1 MGLHSEEEVT
11 VTFPTTR
18 HPIAIPAATL
28 ARLDPPSGYSF
39 GSTFAPT
46 FPAGT
51 YHFTPDEVK
60 TFYEINKK

>member
-1 MGLHSEEEVT
+1 MDLCSEDQMT
-11 VTFPTTR
+11 FAFPTTR

-28 ARLDPPSGYSF
+28 ARLDPSSGYSF